1 MGERWRWLKAYYEY
15 MSSPKGFYE
24 WQYYMKAIGLAIV
37 CMALIMLIM
46 YCLGV

>member
-1 MGERWRWLKAYYEY
+1 MRERLRWLRAYYQY

-24 WQYYMKAIGLAIV
+24 WQYYVKAIGLAIF
-37 CMALIMLIM
+37 CMAFIMFIM